1 MNRKNISKN
10 NPLLNQPVAEIPK
23 VDPKFYIDEFLKWLS
38 DDFFKTSESDKMEI
52 DYKTKHTDWP
62 KLWDSK
68 PERSEWD
75 PVLIDNLKIT
85 RGGIINKGK
94 GNISDTHIIFLI
106 NTLSAIKQN
115 FELFIEK
122 YASFLQLKKLLKSS
136 KNNIYEGEM
145 TLINRLN
152 SALLA
157 RNRDETKQLI
167 PRLYHYRDHGCLMS
181 VSLENVDE
189 LDVKIGE
196 VVYEYGFSKT
206 SSDSF
211 SFEINNIL
219 ESRITTLKNL
229 LKPQIS
235 DSNYLTS
242 YLWVGNNTFYRITI
256 LGKSLRGE
264 GFIDSNT
271 KMTDF
276 KSVFE
281 GKVKNP
287 VNWIGKSCLT
297 EILYL
302 FYLLWEDERY
312 KWVEKPEQPYKNL
325 VNCFLFNG
333 KMLTQKYL
341 IKRGNVK
348 SIYSSIKT
356 GNYQPARAEEIR
368 KILIKIS
375 KE

>member
-1 MNRKNISKN
+1 MNQNDISKN
-10 NPLLNQPVAEIPK
+10 SPFLNQPLAEIPK
-23 VDPKFYIDEFLKWLS
+23 VDPEFYIDEFLKWLS
-38 DDFFKTSESDKMEI
+38 DDIFNTPESDKIAI

-85 RGGIINKGK
+85 HRGKINKGK
-94 GNISDTHIIFLI
+94 RNISDTHIIFLA
-106 NTLSAIKQN
+106 NTLSTIKHN

-122 YASFLQLKKLLKSS
+122 YASFLQLKKLLESS

-145 TLINRLN
+145 VLINRLSN
-152 SALLA
+152 TLLA

-181 VSLENVDE
+181 VSIENIDD
-189 LDVKIGE
+189 LDIRIGE

-211 SFEINNIL
+211 SIGLNNVL
-219 ESRITTLKNL
+219 ESRITTLNNL
-229 LKPQIS
+229 LKSQIG
-235 DSNYLTS
+235 DSSSLTS
-242 YLWVGNNTFYRITI
+242 YLWAGYKTLHRITI
-256 LGKSLRGE
+256 LGNSLKRE
-264 GFIDSNT
+264 GFIDSKT

-287 VNWIGKSCLT
+287 VNWIGESCLS

-312 KWVEKPEQPYKNL
+312 KWVKKPKRQYRNIN
-325 VNCFLFNG
+325 NCFLNNG
-333 KMLTQKYL
+333 KKFSTQYL
-341 IKRGNVK
+341 ISDGNAK
-348 SIYSSIKT
+348 NIYYRIKKGT
-356 GNYQPARAEEIR
+356 ERPARAKEIDN
-368 KILIKIS
+368 ILEKIS
-375 KE
+375 KK